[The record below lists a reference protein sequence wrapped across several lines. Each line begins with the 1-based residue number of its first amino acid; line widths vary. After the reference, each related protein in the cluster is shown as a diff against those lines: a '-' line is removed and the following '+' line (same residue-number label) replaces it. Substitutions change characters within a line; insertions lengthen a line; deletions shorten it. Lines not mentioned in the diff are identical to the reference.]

1 MALRLL
7 HVSDLHFG
15 RSSVAAQ
22 VEGVERL
29 FESEKFDAIVV
40 SGDLSQRT
48 RTREFLRARKFIDD
62 VRAHAPV
69 LVVPGNHDTA
79 WWTAPMGIGSVPAMT
94 ARYRQH
100 VSDELE
106 PVLHVP
112 GATLVGLN
120 SAHGIRTF
128 TLTARPRDLS
138 VVGAVIR
145 EQWDKA
151 QREFTAAPRK
161 DLRVLVLHHN
171 LLRGE
176 LSNRW
181 GLANRAGGIA
191 NAVATGAQLVLC
203 GHDHQAAAD
212 CVDLN
217 GKRMVVACA
226 STLTTRVRGG
236 GPGAINVLEIDD
248 QSIQVSV
255 LKWSNETKSF
265 VREIWSK
272 FSRSI

>member
-15 RSSVAAQ
+15 RSSVTAQ

-29 FESEKFDAIVV
+29 FENEKFDAIVV

-48 RTREFLRARKFIDD
+48 RAREFVRARKFIDD
-62 VRAHAPV
+62 AARHAPV

-79 WWTAPMGIGSVPAMT
+79 WWTAPMGVGSVPAMT

-100 VSDELE
+100 VSEELE
-106 PVLHVP
+106 PVLRVP
-112 GATLVGLN
+112 GATIVGLN
-120 SAHGIRTF
+120 SAHGLRMF

-138 VVGAVIR
+138 VVGALLR

-151 QREFTAAPRK
+151 QSVFAAAPRK
-161 DLRVLVLHHN
+161 DVRVLVFHHN

-176 LSNRW
+176 ISNRW

-191 NAVATGAQLVLC
+191 SAVATGAQLVLC
-203 GHDHQAAAD
+203 GHDHQAAAE
-212 CVDLN
+212 CVDLQ

-236 GPGAINVLEIDD
+236 GPGAINVLEIDE
-248 QSIQVSV
+248 QSIQASV
-255 LKWSNETKSF
+255 MKWDNETKAFTRS
-265 VREIWSK
+265 IWSK
-272 FSRSI
+272 FSR